1 MAYEHGH
8 SLMSGTYRVLRCG
21 GVSGGAVASGGVV
34 AIDGASI
41 ADDAF
46 VFYAIGVA
54 TTTAVAAG

>member
-1 MAYEHGH
+1 MLSTAAAI
-8 SLMSGTYRVLRCG
+8 VAA
-21 GVSGGAVASGGVV
+21 GVSGGVIASGGVV

-54 TTTAVAAG
+54 TTTVVAAG